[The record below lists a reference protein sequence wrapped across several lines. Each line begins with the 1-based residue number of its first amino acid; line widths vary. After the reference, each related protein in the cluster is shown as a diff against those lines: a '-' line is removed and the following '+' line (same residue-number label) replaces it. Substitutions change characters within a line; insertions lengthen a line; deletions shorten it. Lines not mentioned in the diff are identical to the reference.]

1 MSYITVKRN
10 GKKRAV
16 NLDKKKRS
24 YIPTKVLKAA
34 DLKKIHIHG
43 LSLAGYTLDLAD
55 GLRKKALEKAVT
67 KYGKGDTMAEL
78 SLLRTK
84 YQEIQRT

>member
-16 NLDKKKRS
+16 NLDKGKRS
-24 YIPTKVLKAA
+24 FVPTKVLKAA

-43 LSLAGYTLDLAD
+43 LSIAGSFD
-55 GLRKKALEKAVT
+55 
-67 KYGKGDTMAEL
+67 YGNI
-78 SLLRTK
+78 R
-84 YQEIQRT
+84 IV